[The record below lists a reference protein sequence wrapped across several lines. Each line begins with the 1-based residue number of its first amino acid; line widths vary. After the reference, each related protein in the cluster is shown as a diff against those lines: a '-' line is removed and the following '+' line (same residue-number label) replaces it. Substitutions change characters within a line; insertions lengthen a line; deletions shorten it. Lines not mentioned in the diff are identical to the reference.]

1 MHDISDKLKSSIEEV
16 NSDMDKMSEIIAN
29 IRTETMQLDTIVG
42 ENERGVG
49 DIHAKTLETYD
60 MVRQLDEFIIKNKQ
74 TAQDISD
81 IVSKF
86 AK

>member
-1 MHDISDKLKSSIEEV
+1 
-16 NSDMDKMSEIIAN
+16 MSEIIAN
-29 IRTETMQLDTIVG
+29 IRTETVQLSTIVG

-49 DIHAKTLETYD
+49 DIHAKTVETYD
-60 MVRQLDEFIIKNKQ
+60 MVRRLDEFIIKNKQ

-86 AK
+86 AQ